1 MTPNE
6 PHSPEN
12 GQPITLPASPQAR
25 RRPHNAP
32 VLAAN
37 AEIEPFAVPAAPFE
51 AFTSP
56 RQPRCRP
63 DQHTSEAGADCQGQP
78 GSAQR
83 SWPHSGGL
91 DRPRRRS
98 YHATNPS
105 LPSIHYPAMTPGTG
119 CELHAQVSEKDSDT
133 GHQGQTTA
141 VIGDRAILDRGASR
155 AQP

>member
-12 GQPITLPASPQAR
+12 GQPVTLPASPQAR

-37 AEIEPFAVPAAPFE
+37 AEIEPFAVPAVPFE

-63 DQHTSEAGADCQGQP
+63 DQHASEAGADCQGQP
-78 GSAQR
+78 GRAQR
-83 SWPHSGGL
+83 SWPRSGGL

-133 GHQGQTTA
+133 GHMSP
-141 VIGDRAILDRGASR
+141 RYRGSLVF
-155 AQP
+155 

>member
-6 PHSPEN
+6 PHRPEN

-63 DQHTSEAGADCQGQP
+63 DQHKRSRRGLSRPARQAPAQLA
-78 GSAQR
+78 AQR
-83 SWPHSGGL
+83 WP
-91 DRPRRRS
+91 
-98 YHATNPS
+98 
-105 LPSIHYPAMTPGTG
+105 
-119 CELHAQVSEKDSDT
+119 
-133 GHQGQTTA
+133 
-141 VIGDRAILDRGASR
+141 
-155 AQP
+155 